1 MRQKKLKYLVFL
13 VCFIALNLP
22 MKNVKAQVKH
32 DIQYGFAINI
42 PPNWSQKSYMD
53 GTDKV
58 YDFYSPDENAAVQL
72 RAFES
77 MPGLTLDLLVQ
88 VYEQNMLPAGTQKQG
103 LQDHTSANGI
113 PGKQGVYLMNYEGN
127 EVGMSSFYTIQNGK
141 GYVLT
146 AIIPV
151 NMMQQKEAEIKQ
163 ITRSFSIDGFTPPS
177 VHQDKK
183 PKGLGGLTGGL
194 DGKKNHH
201 SSGQTNNASC
211 PAEIK
216 YQGQN
221 YATVLIGKQCW
232 MAENLNVGQMID
244 LLKSQS
250 DNGIIEKHCPGNTPA
265 GCQKYGGLYAWNELM
280 AYSEKE
286 GAQGIC
292 PTGWH
297 VPSDMDWR
305 VLEAYV
311 DSEYKNA
318 ADQSWEKADA
328 FRGKDAAR
336 KLKSRN
342 GWQKNRFNG
351 KTENC
356 NGTDDY
362 RFNALPAGRVN
373 KNGIYQF
380 EGLSAFFW
388 TSTKNAAWGNLATNR
403 SLVEYSDNPQRSYKA
418 DRNYKFSVRCLKDE

>member
-1 MRQKKLKYLVFL
+1 MKIKTGV
-13 VCFIALNLP
+13 LNLLVLFLFV
-22 MKNVKAQVKH
+22 NASAQLHH
-32 DIQYGFAINI
+32 DIQYGFTINI

-103 LQDHTSANGI
+103 LQNHTSANGI

-194 DGKKNHH
+194 DGKKNSMPFKINKIQLCEQINAQNLPIAVTNKFHPQ
-201 SSGQTNNASC
+201 SPEIIAAMQYSGKTKEDFFVSWIFIPQNRTILRDAFNFTADGGVGVVSISKPNNGWPVGNYKVVFEMGGKIIQSIPFTVQAQENNQGGGNNNAFAGRYNFISRTDGQRLVRYHYIDIHSDGTYT
-211 PAEIK
+211 EK
-216 YQGQN
+216 YEPKDSPGYEGGNSGTWKLNGNKLTLTHQGGGVTDTYEVQGN
-221 YATVLIGKQCW
+221 Q
-232 MAENLNVGQMID
+232 
-244 LLKSQS
+244 LLR
-250 DNGIIEKHCPGNTPA
+250 HTA
-265 GCQKYGGLYAWNELM
+265 GGLTF
-280 AYSEKE
+280 KF
-286 GAQGIC
+286 
-292 PTGWH
+292 
-297 VPSDMDWR
+297 R
-305 VLEAYV
+305 
-311 DSEYKNA
+311 KNT
-318 ADQSWEKADA
+318 Q
-328 FRGKDAAR
+328 
-336 KLKSRN
+336 
-342 GWQKNRFNG
+342 
-351 KTENC
+351 
-356 NGTDDY
+356 
-362 RFNALPAGRVN
+362 
-373 KNGIYQF
+373 
-380 EGLSAFFW
+380 
-388 TSTKNAAWGNLATNR
+388 
-403 SLVEYSDNPQRSYKA
+403 
-418 DRNYKFSVRCLKDE
+418 